1 MGQGSLDLGAI
12 DEPIGAVEARCL
24 DRGCRFVLG
33 LDEAGR
39 GPLAG
44 PVTIGGVIV
53 DTNKLD
59 WCVGLDDS
67 KKLSESDRES
77 WVERVESA
85 AIATTVLHMDVA
97 EIDELNI
104 LHASLEGMRRV
115 AVKLA
120 RDTDVVELALVD
132 GNKRVPRLEQEQLT
146 LVKGDS
152 RSFAIAAASVL
163 AKVARDRWM
172 AEADQRFP
180 GYGFARHK
188 GYPTP
193 QHRKALMELGP
204 CEIHRRSFRPVRDAE
219 DLHSERKQ

>member
-12 DEPIGAVEARCL
+12 DEAIGAVEARCL

-44 PVTIGGVIV
+44 PVTIGGVII
-53 DTNKLD
+53 DTMELD
-59 WCVGLDDS
+59 WCAGLDDS
-67 KKLSESDRES
+67 KKLSESDREG
-77 WVERVESA
+77 WVKQVESA
-85 AIATTVLHMDVA
+85 AIATAVLHMDVA

-115 AVKLA
+115 AV
-120 RDTDVVELALVD
+120 ELADHSESVQLALID
-132 GNKRVPRLEQEQLT
+132 GNKRVPRLEHEQLT

-163 AKVARDRWM
+163 AKVARDQWM
-172 AEADQRFP
+172 IEAGDRFP

-193 QHRKALMELGP
+193 QHRRALMELGP

-219 DLHSERKQ
+219 ARHAREE